1 MFLRAIRNR
10 VRGLHCGTQ
19 GNPTGTRKTPD
30 YFGLA
35 GTQNAKHVRSFLGLC
50 CFYHQFF
57 PQFATIASPLT
68 ALTGK
73 RLWQWGAVEQRAF
86 EDLKESFLRHVV
98 LAFPD
103 RNKPYILYTDASD
116 SGVGAM
122 LCQEDD
128 EKRLRLVVCMSRKL
142 NKHEVNYPVHEK
154 ELLALVESTTKWR
167 HYLHGLPV
175 IVYTD
180 SSALKYL

>member
-1 MFLRAIRNR
+1 M
-10 VRGLHCGTQ
+10 
-19 GNPTGTRKTPD
+19 
-30 YFGLA
+30 
-35 GTQNAKHVRSFLGLC
+35 
-50 CFYHQFF
+50 
-57 PQFATIASPLT
+57 
-68 ALTGK
+68 
-73 RLWQWGAVEQRAF
+73 EQRAF

-116 SGVGAM
+116 TGVGAM
-122 LCQEDD
+122 LCQEND

-167 HYLHGLPV
+167 HY
-175 IVYTD
+175 
-180 SSALKYL
+180 

>member
-1 MFLRAIRNR
+1 M
-10 VRGLHCGTQ
+10 
-19 GNPTGTRKTPD
+19 
-30 YFGLA
+30 
-35 GTQNAKHVRSFLGLC
+35 
-50 CFYHQFF
+50 
-57 PQFATIASPLT
+57 
-68 ALTGK
+68 
-73 RLWQWGAVEQRAF
+73 EQRAF

-116 SGVGAM
+116 TGVGAM

-180 SSALKYL
+180 SSALKYLQTMAKPCQWG

>member
-1 MFLRAIRNR
+1 M
-10 VRGLHCGTQ
+10 
-19 GNPTGTRKTPD
+19 
-30 YFGLA
+30 
-35 GTQNAKHVRSFLGLC
+35 
-50 CFYHQFF
+50 
-57 PQFATIASPLT
+57 
-68 ALTGK
+68 
-73 RLWQWGAVEQRAF
+73 
-86 EDLKESFLRHVV
+86 V

-116 SGVGAM
+116 TVVGAM

-142 NKHEVNYPVHEK
+142 NKHEVNYPVHGK

-167 HYLHGLPV
+167 HCLHGLQV

-180 SSALKYL
+180 SSALKYLQTMSKPSTLQIRWLHRLQEFDLSIHHIPGKTNIVADLLS